1 MFNKTLLLLSTL
13 SIFSCKSNNTTQEPT
28 NKQQAV
34 FVDVMIAKPQN
45 LENNIEVTGNVVA
58 QETVDIQPETAGR
71 LIYLNV
77 PDGAFVNEGTIL
89 AKINDAELQAQ
100 LQKNIQQLELATK
113 TEERLKK
120 LLAIGGVNQADYDL
134 ALNNVNNLKA
144 DIALVKAQID
154 KTIVKAPF
162 SGTLGLR
169 QISIGAYVN
178 NQTVIATLQQVNKV
192 KIDFTVPE
200 LYVNTINKGNKIKI
214 VADGITDYATITAIQ
229 PNINTTSRNI
239 LARAVPNKTLNPG
252 SFVKVYLTNTNN
264 NNNIVIPTNA
274 IIPDAAAKKV
284 IVVKEGKGK
293 FVTVETGLR
302 TETGVEV
309 IKGLNPGDSVVVTG
323 VLFVRPNADVKIRTV
338 KN

>member
-1 MFNKTLLLLSTL
+1 MFNKILLLLTTL
-13 SIFSCKSNNTTQEPT
+13 SILSCKSNNTTQEPT

-71 LIYLNV
+71 LTYLNV

-162 SGTLGLR
+162 SGILGLR

-200 LYVNTINKGNKIKI
+200 LYANTIKKGSKIKI

-229 PNINTTSRNI
+229 PTINTTSRNI
-239 LARAVPNKTLNPG
+239 LARAVPNKILNPG

-323 VLFVRPNADVKIRTV
+323 VLFVRPNADVKVRTV